1 MKRPNGMGES
11 AVKAVVCEA
20 FAPVADLKFTDFPD
34 PVAGPGEVVIEVAA
48 AGVNFPDVLMVQGKY
63 QVKPPVPFV
72 AGSEAAGTILSVGE
86 GVSGFAVG
94 DRVTA
99 FTGQGSFAQQVRV
112 PAAQVWH
119 VPDALALDIAAGV
132 LITYGT
138 SYHALKDRAALRAG
152 ETLLVLGAGGG
163 VGITAVELG
172 KQMGARV
179 IAAASSPEK
188 LELARQQGADELID
202 YSREDLRERVKD
214 LTGGRGVDVVYDP
227 VGGDL
232 AITALKSLAWEGRH
246 LVIGFAG
253 GTIPQLPANLLL
265 LKSAAAVGV
274 LWGNSLRAN
283 PAPHG
288 QNIRELLAWL
298 AEGRLRPV
306 IDARYPLSQAADA
319 LAHVEQRKAQG
330 KVLLIA
336 DNA

>member
-72 AGSEAAGTILSVGE
+72 AGSETAGTILSVGE

-119 VPDALALDIAAGV
+119 VPDALALDVAAGV